1 MDLQKLVVLIFTY
14 LHRTVIVSC
23 CVANYYSIP
32 ESHIIIYDS
41 GSQNKKSRSANMA
54 IK

>member
-14 LHRTVIVSC
+14 LHQTVIVSC
-23 CVANYYSIP
+23 CVANYFIVYRN
-32 ESHIIIYDS
+32 HNIIYDS
-41 GSQNKKSRSANMA
+41 GPQNTKSRSANMA